1 MTQSLPQ
8 FKCNLV
14 SSLESALVSSEQRVL
29 STLGHQALPELFCL
43 CEKAWGQQ
51 PAVRREKALERGR
64 KIMQYLLGAGA
75 AK

>member
-14 SSLESALVSSEQRVL
+14 SSLESALVSSKRRVL
-29 STLGHQALPELFCL
+29 STLGCQVLSQLFCL

-51 PAVRREKALERGR
+51 SAVILEKALKRGR
-64 KIMQYLLGAGA
+64 KIMQ
-75 AK
+75 